1 MISDRKLEHLLICEN
16 YDVEFKNKTTGFED
30 IELIHN
36 VLPEIDK
43 NEIDLSTSVFGKKL
57 NSPLFMTAI
66 TGGHPA
72 AKNINKQLA
81 IAAENN
87 RIALGVGSQRAACE
101 HPELADTYTVVREN
115 APDCLLVGNI
125 GAPQLNLA
133 EKAVEILDADI
144 LAIHLNPLQESIQ
157 PEGDLDAR
165 GYLDLINQI
174 TESVDIPVV
183 AKETGCGI
191 SGESA
196 KALVDAGVDFIDIEG
211 AGGTSWAAVETY
223 RAEDRYLGEVFW
235 DWGIPTAISTVEVT
249 NAVNVPVISSGGIR
263 TGLEAAKAIALGA
276 DAVGMALPFLKNSAS
291 QDQLN
296 KFIERFND
304 SLRIAMF
311 LVGANNIEEL
321 KQSKLVIRG
330 KTREWLS
337 ERGIN
342 KHKKLFKEIKHERRS
357 YRYWGISG
365 SRKKHDCCQ
374 DW

>member
-16 YDVEFKNKTTGFED
+16 YDVEFKDKTTGFED

-43 NEIDLSTSVFGKKL
+43 NDIDLSTSVFGKKL
-57 NSPLFMTAI
+57 DSPIFITAI
-66 TGGHPA
+66 TGGHPT

-81 IAAENN
+81 VAAENN
-87 RIALGVGSQRAACE
+87 GIALGVGSQRAACE
-101 HPELADTYTVVREN
+101 HPELMNTYSVVRDN

-133 EKAVEILDADI
+133 EKAVEMLDADI

-165 GYLDLINQI
+165 GYLDLIAQI
-174 TESVDIPVV
+174 TESVNIPVV

-191 SGESA
+191 SAESA
-196 KALVDAGVDFIDIEG
+196 KALVGAGVDYIDIEG

-223 RAEDRYLGEVFW
+223 RAEDRYLGEIFW
-235 DWGIPTAISTVEVT
+235 DWGIPTAVSTVEVV
-249 NAVNVPVISSGGIR
+249 NAVDVPVISSGGIR

-276 DAVGMALPFLKNSAS
+276 DAVGMALPFLKSSAS
-291 QDQLN
+291 QEQLN

-311 LVGANNIEEL
+311 LVGANDINEL
-321 KQSKLVIRG
+321 KQSNLVIRG
-330 KTREWLS
+330 KTREWLT

-342 KHKKLFKEIKHERRS
+342 TKIYSRR
-357 YRYWGISG
+357 
-365 SRKKHDCCQ
+365 
-374 DW
+374 

>member
-1 MISDRKLEHLLICEN
+1 MMLSL
-16 YDVEFKNKTTGFED
+16 KTR
-30 IELIHN
+30 L
-36 VLPEIDK
+36 
-43 NEIDLSTSVFGKKL
+43 LSTSVFGKKL
-57 NSPLFMTAI
+57 DSPLFITAI

-72 AKNINKQLA
+72 AKEINKQLA

-87 RIALGVGSQRAACE
+87 GIALGVGSQRAACE
-101 HPELADTYTVVREN
+101 HPELEDTYTVVREN

-165 GYLDLINQI
+165 GYTDLIAQI
-174 TESVDIPVV
+174 TDSVKIPVL

-191 SGESA
+191 SAESA
-196 KALVDAGVDFIDIEG
+196 KILVDAGVDFIDIEG

-223 RAEDRYLGEVFW
+223 RAEDRYLGETFW
-235 DWGIPTAISTVEVT
+235 DWGIPTAISTAEVV
-249 NAVNVPVISSGGIR
+249 NNVNVPVISSGGIR

-276 DAVGMALPFLKNSAS
+276 DAVGMALPFLKNCSS
-291 QDQLN
+291 QEALN
-296 KFIERFND
+296 TFVKRFND

-321 KQSKLVIRG
+321 KQSRLVIRG
-330 KTREWLS
+330 KTREWLN

-342 KHKKLFKEIKHERRS
+342 TQIYSRR
-357 YRYWGISG
+357 
-365 SRKKHDCCQ
+365 
-374 DW
+374 

>member
-16 YDVEFKNKTTGFED
+16 YDVEFKDKTTGFED
-30 IELIHN
+30 IELVHN
-36 VLPEIDK
+36 VLPEVDK

-57 NSPLFMTAI
+57 DSPLFITAI

-72 AKNINKQLA
+72 AKEVNKQLA

-87 RIALGVGSQRAACE
+87 GIALGVGSQRAACE
-101 HPELADTYTVVREN
+101 HPELADTYSVVREN

-133 EKAVEILDADI
+133 QKAVEILDADI
-144 LAIHLNPLQESIQ
+144 LAIPLNPLQESIQ

-165 GYLDLINQI
+165 GYTDLIGKI
-174 TESVDIPVV
+174 TDTVDIPVL

-191 SGESA
+191 SAESA
-196 KALVDAGVDFIDIEG
+196 RTLVEAGIDFIDIEG

-223 RAEDRYLGEVFW
+223 RAQDRYLGEIFW

-249 NAVNVPVISSGGIR
+249 NAVDVPVISSGGIR

-276 DAVGMALPFLKNSAS
+276 DAVGMALPFLKNCAS
-291 QDQLN
+291 QEALN
-296 KFIERFND
+296 TFIDRFND

-321 KQSKLVIRG
+321 KQSNLVIRG
-330 KTREWLS
+330 KTREWLN

-342 KHKKLFKEIKHERRS
+342 TKSYSRR
-357 YRYWGISG
+357 
-365 SRKKHDCCQ
+365 
-374 DW
+374 

>member
-16 YDVEFKNKTTGFED
+16 YDVEFKDKTTGFED

-57 NSPLFMTAI
+57 DSPLFITAI

-72 AKNINKQLA
+72 AKEVNRQLA

-87 RIALGVGSQRAACE
+87 GIAF
-101 HPELADTYTVVREN
+101 
-115 APDCLLVGNI
+115 DCLLVGNI

-133 EKAVEILDADI
+133 QKAVEILDADI

-165 GYLDLINQI
+165 GYTDLIEKI
-174 TESVDIPVV
+174 TDTVDIPVL

-191 SGESA
+191 SAESA
-196 KALVDAGVDFIDIEG
+196 KTLVEAGVDFIDIEG

-223 RAEDRYLGEVFW
+223 RADDRYLGEIFW

-249 NAVNVPVISSGGIR
+249 NAVDVPVISSGGIR

-291 QDQLN
+291 QEALN
-296 KFIERFND
+296 TFINRFND

-321 KQSKLVIRG
+321 KQSNLVIRG
-330 KTREWLS
+330 KTREWLN

-342 KHKKLFKEIKHERRS
+342 TKIYSRR
-357 YRYWGISG
+357 
-365 SRKKHDCCQ
+365 
-374 DW
+374 

>member
-16 YDVEFKNKTTGFED
+16 YDVEFKDKTTGFED

-57 NSPLFMTAI
+57 DSPLFITAI

-72 AKNINKQLA
+72 AKEVNRQLA

-87 RIALGVGSQRAACE
+87 GIALGVGSQRAACE
-101 HPELADTYTVVREN
+101 HPELADTYSVVREN

-133 EKAVEILDADI
+133 QKAVEILDADI

-165 GYLDLINQI
+165 GYTDLIEKI
-174 TESVDIPVV
+174 TDTVDIPVL

-191 SGESA
+191 SAESA
-196 KALVDAGVDFIDIEG
+196 KTLVEAGVDFIDIEG

-223 RAEDRYLGEVFW
+223 RADDRYLGEIFW

-249 NAVNVPVISSGGIR
+249 NAVDVPVISSGGIR

-291 QDQLN
+291 QEALN
-296 KFIERFND
+296 TFINRFND

-321 KQSKLVIRG
+321 KQSNLVIRG
-330 KTREWLS
+330 KTREWLN

-342 KHKKLFKEIKHERRS
+342 TKIYSRR
-357 YRYWGISG
+357 
-365 SRKKHDCCQ
+365 
-374 DW
+374 

>member
-43 NEIDLSTSVFGKKL
+43 NDIDLSTSVFGKKL
-57 NSPLFMTAI
+57 DYPLFITAI
-66 TGGHPA
+66 TGGHTT

-81 IAAENN
+81 VAAENN
-87 RIALGVGSQRAACE
+87 GIALGVGSQRAACE
-101 HPELADTYTVVREN
+101 HPELIDTYSIVREN

-125 GAPQLNLA
+125 GAPQLSLA

-165 GYLDLINQI
+165 GYLDLIGQI

-191 SGESA
+191 SAESA
-196 KALVDAGVDFIDIEG
+196 RALVGAGVDYIDIEG

-223 RAEDRYLGEVFW
+223 RAEDRYLGEIFW
-235 DWGIPTAISTVEVT
+235 DWGIPTAVSTVEVV
-249 NAVNVPVISSGGIR
+249 NAVDVPVISSGGIR

-291 QDQLN
+291 QEQLN

-311 LVGANNIEEL
+311 LVGANSIDEL
-321 KQSKLVIRG
+321 KQSSLVIRG
-330 KTREWLS
+330 KTREWLT

-342 KHKKLFKEIKHERRS
+342 TKIYSRR
-357 YRYWGISG
+357 
-365 SRKKHDCCQ
+365 
-374 DW
+374 

>member
-16 YDVEFKNKTTGFED
+16 YDVEFKDKTTGFED

-57 NSPLFMTAI
+57 DSPLFITAI

-72 AKNINKQLA
+72 AKEVNRQLA

-87 RIALGVGSQRAACE
+87 GIALGVGSQRAACE
-101 HPELADTYTVVREN
+101 HPELADTYSVVREN

-133 EKAVEILDADI
+133 QKAVEILDADI

-165 GYLDLINQI
+165 GYTDLIEKI
-174 TESVDIPVV
+174 TDTVDIPVL

-191 SGESA
+191 SAESA
-196 KALVDAGVDFIDIEG
+196 KTLVEAGVDFIDIEG

-223 RAEDRYLGEVFW
+223 RADDRYLGEIFW

-291 QDQLN
+291 QEALN
-296 KFIERFND
+296 TFINRFND

-321 KQSKLVIRG
+321 KQSNLVIRG
-330 KTREWLS
+330 KTREWLN

-342 KHKKLFKEIKHERRS
+342 TKIYSRR
-357 YRYWGISG
+357 
-365 SRKKHDCCQ
+365 
-374 DW
+374 

>member
-16 YDVEFKNKTTGFED
+16 YDVEFKDKTNGFED

-36 VLPEIDK
+36 VLPEVDK
-43 NEIDLSTSVFGKKL
+43 NEIDLSTSAFGKKL
-57 NSPLFMTAI
+57 DSPLFITAI

-72 AKNINKQLA
+72 AKSINKQLA
-81 IAAENN
+81 IAAESNN
-87 RIALGVGSQRAACE
+87 IALGVGSQRAACE
-101 HPELADTYTVVREN
+101 HPELEDTYTVVRKN

-157 PEGDLDAR
+157 PEGDIDAR
-165 GYLDLINQI
+165 GYADLINQI
-174 TESVDIPVV
+174 TESVDIPVL

-191 SGESA
+191 SAESA
-196 KALVDAGVDFIDIEG
+196 RQLVAAGVDFIDVEG

-223 RAEDRYLGEVFW
+223 RSEDKYFGELFW

-249 NAVNVPVISSGGIR
+249 SAVDVPVISSGGIR
-263 TGLEAAKAIALGA
+263 NGLEAAKAIALGA
-276 DAVGMALPFLKNSAS
+276 DAVGMALPFLKNCAS
-291 QDQLN
+291 QEQLN
-296 KFIERFND
+296 EFINKFND

-311 LVGANNIEEL
+311 LVGANSIDEL
-321 KQSKLVIRG
+321 KQSNLVIRG
-330 KTREWLS
+330 KTREWLN

-342 KHKKLFKEIKHERRS
+342 TKNYSRR
-357 YRYWGISG
+357 
-365 SRKKHDCCQ
+365 
-374 DW
+374 

>member
-16 YDVEFKNKTTGFED
+16 YDVEFKDKTTGFED

-57 NSPLFMTAI
+57 DSPLFITAI

-72 AKNINKQLA
+72 AKEVNKQLA

-87 RIALGVGSQRAACE
+87 GIALGVGSQRAACE

-133 EKAVEILDADI
+133 QKAVDILDADI
-144 LAIHLNPLQESIQ
+144 LAIHLNTLQESIQ

-165 GYLDLINQI
+165 GYTELINEI
-174 TESVDIPVV
+174 TDAVDIPVL

-191 SGESA
+191 SAESA
-196 KALVDAGVDFIDIEG
+196 KILVEAGVDFIDIEG

-223 RAEDRYLGEVFW
+223 RAEDRYLGEIFW

-276 DAVGMALPFLKNSAS
+276 DAVGMALPFLKNCAS
-291 QDQLN
+291 QEALN
-296 KFIERFND
+296 TFINRFND

-321 KQSKLVIRG
+321 KQSNLVIRG
-330 KTREWLS
+330 RTREWLN

-342 KHKKLFKEIKHERRS
+342 TKIYSRR
-357 YRYWGISG
+357 
-365 SRKKHDCCQ
+365 
-374 DW
+374 

>member
-16 YDVEFKNKTTGFED
+16 YDVSFKNKTNGFED

-43 NEIDLSTSVFGKKL
+43 QEIDLSTSTFGKKL
-57 NSPLFMTAI
+57 DSPLFITAI

-72 AKNINKQLA
+72 AKEINKQLA

-87 RIALGVGSQRAACE
+87 NIALGVGSQRAACV
-101 HPELADTYTVVREN
+101 HPELEDTYTVVREN
-115 APDCLLVGNI
+115 APNCLLVGNI

-165 GYLDLINQI
+165 GYLDLISQI
-174 TESVDIPVV
+174 TNSVNIPII

-191 SGESA
+191 SAESA
-196 KALVDAGVDFIDIEG
+196 EALVEAGVDFIDIEG

-223 RAEDRYLGEVFW
+223 RAEDRYLGEIFW
-235 DWGIPTAISTVEVT
+235 DWGIPTAVSTAEVT
-249 NAVNVPVISSGGIR
+249 NAIDVPVISSGGIR
-263 TGLEAAKAIALGA
+263 SGLEAAKAIALGA
-276 DAVGMALPFLKNSAS
+276 DAVGMALPFLKNSTS
-291 QDQLN
+291 QEQLN
-296 KFIERFND
+296 KFISRFNE

-311 LVGANNIEEL
+311 LVGASNIDEL
-321 KQSKLVIRG
+321 KESKLVIRG
-330 KTREWLS
+330 KTREWLN

-342 KHKKLFKEIKHERRS
+342 TKNYSRR
-357 YRYWGISG
+357 
-365 SRKKHDCCQ
+365 
-374 DW
+374 

>member
-43 NEIDLSTSVFGKKL
+43 NDIDLSTSVFGKKL
-57 NSPLFMTAI
+57 DSPLFITAI
-66 TGGHPA
+66 TGGHPT

-81 IAAENN
+81 VAAENN
-87 RIALGVGSQRAACE
+87 GIALGVGSQRAACE
-101 HPELADTYTVVREN
+101 HPELIDTYSIVREN

-125 GAPQLNLA
+125 GAPQLSLA

-157 PEGDLDAR
+157 PEGDLDVR
-165 GYLDLINQI
+165 GYLDLIGQI

-191 SGESA
+191 SAESA
-196 KALVDAGVDFIDIEG
+196 RALVGAGVDYIDIEG

-223 RAEDRYLGEVFW
+223 RAEDRYLGEIFW
-235 DWGIPTAISTVEVT
+235 DWGIPTAVSTVEVV
-249 NAVNVPVISSGGIR
+249 NAVDVPVISSGGIR

-291 QDQLN
+291 QEQLN

-311 LVGANNIEEL
+311 LVGANSIDEL
-321 KQSKLVIRG
+321 KQSSLVIRG
-330 KTREWLS
+330 KTREWLT

-342 KHKKLFKEIKHERRS
+342 TKIYSRR
-357 YRYWGISG
+357 
-365 SRKKHDCCQ
+365 
-374 DW
+374 

>member
-16 YDVEFKNKTTGFED
+16 YDVEFKDKTTGFED
-30 IELIHN
+30 VELIHN

-43 NEIDLSTSVFGKKL
+43 NDIDLSTSVFGKKL
-57 NSPLFMTAI
+57 DSPLFITAI

-72 AKNINKQLA
+72 AKEVNKQLA
-81 IAAENN
+81 IAAENHG
-87 RIALGVGSQRAACE
+87 IALGVGSQRAACE
-101 HPELADTYTVVREN
+101 HPELSDTYTVVREN

-133 EKAVEILDADI
+133 QKAVEILDADI

-165 GYLDLINQI
+165 GYTDSIAKI
-174 TESVDIPVV
+174 TESVDIPVL

-191 SGESA
+191 SAESA
-196 KALVDAGVDFIDIEG
+196 KILVDAGVDFIDVEG

-223 RAEDRYLGEVFW
+223 RAEDRYLGEIFW
-235 DWGIPTAISTVEVT
+235 DWGIPTAVSTVEVT

-276 DAVGMALPFLKNSAS
+276 DAVGMALPFLKNCAS
-291 QDQLN
+291 QEALN
-296 KFIERFND
+296 TFINRFND

-321 KQSKLVIRG
+321 KQSNLVIRG
-330 KTREWLS
+330 KTREWLN

-342 KHKKLFKEIKHERRS
+342 TKTYSRR
-357 YRYWGISG
+357 
-365 SRKKHDCCQ
+365 
-374 DW
+374 

>member
-1 MISDRKLEHLLICEN
+1 M
-16 YDVEFKNKTTGFED
+16 
-30 IELIHN
+30 
-36 VLPEIDK
+36 PEIDK
-43 NEIDLSTSVFGKKL
+43 NEIDLSTSAFGKKL
-57 NSPLFMTAI
+57 NSPLFITAI

-87 RIALGVGSQRAACE
+87 GIALGVGSQRAACE
-101 HPELADTYTVVREN
+101 HSELEDTYTVVREN

-174 TESVDIPVV
+174 TQSVDIPVV

-191 SGESA
+191 SAESA
-196 KALVDAGVDFIDIEG
+196 KTLVNAGVDYIDIEG

-223 RAEDRYLGEVFW
+223 RADDRYLGEIFW
-235 DWGIPTAISTVEVT
+235 DWGIPTAISTAEVT
-249 NAVNVPVISSGGIR
+249 NAVDVPVISSGGIR
-263 TGLEAAKAIALGA
+263 SGLEAAKAIALGA
-276 DAVGMALPFLKNSAS
+276 DAVGMALPFLKNSSS

-330 KTREWLS
+330 KTREWLT

-342 KHKKLFKEIKHERRS
+342 TKNYSRR
-357 YRYWGISG
+357 
-365 SRKKHDCCQ
+365 
-374 DW
+374 

>member
-211 AGGTSWAAVETY
+211 AGGTSWA
-223 RAEDRYLGEVFW
+223 
-235 DWGIPTAISTVEVT
+235 
-249 NAVNVPVISSGGIR
+249 
-263 TGLEAAKAIALGA
+263 EAAKAIALGA

-342 KHKKLFKEIKHERRS
+342 TKNYSRR
-357 YRYWGISG
+357 
-365 SRKKHDCCQ
+365 
-374 DW
+374 

>member
-36 VLPEIDK
+36 VLPEVDK
-43 NEIDLSTSVFGKKL
+43 NEIDLSTTAFGKKL
-57 NSPLFMTAI
+57 DSPLFITAI

-72 AKNINKQLA
+72 AKAINKQLA
-81 IAAENN
+81 IVAENN
-87 RIALGVGSQRAACE
+87 NIALGVGSQRAACE

-115 APDCLLVGNI
+115 APNCLLVGNI

-165 GYLDLINQI
+165 GYTDLINQI
-174 TESVDIPVV
+174 TESVDIPVL

-191 SGESA
+191 SAESA
-196 KALVDAGVDFIDIEG
+196 KQLVGAGVDFIDVEG

-223 RAEDRYLGEVFW
+223 RAEDKYFGELFW

-249 NAVNVPVISSGGIR
+249 CAVDVPVISSGGIR
-263 TGLEAAKAIALGA
+263 NGLEAAKAIALGA
-276 DAVGMALPFLKNSAS
+276 DAVGMALPFLKNCTS
-291 QDQLN
+291 QKQLN
-296 KFIERFND
+296 DFVNKFND
-304 SLRIAMF
+304 SLRLAMF

-321 KQSKLVIRG
+321 KQSNLVIRG
-330 KTREWLS
+330 KTREWLN

-342 KHKKLFKEIKHERRS
+342 TKNYSRR
-357 YRYWGISG
+357 
-365 SRKKHDCCQ
+365 
-374 DW
+374 

>member
-16 YDVEFKNKTTGFED
+16 YDVSFKNKTTGFED

-43 NEIDLSTSVFGKKL
+43 QEIDLSTSAFGKKL
-57 NSPLFMTAI
+57 DSPLFITAI

-72 AKNINKQLA
+72 AKEINKQLA
-81 IAAENN
+81 IAAETNN
-87 RIALGVGSQRAACE
+87 IALGVGSQRAACE
-101 HPELADTYTVVREN
+101 HPELEDTYTVVREN
-115 APDCLLVGNI
+115 APNCLLVGNI

-133 EKAVEILDADI
+133 EKAVDILDADI

-174 TESVDIPVV
+174 TSAVDIPIV

-191 SGESA
+191 SAESA
-196 KALVDAGVDFIDIEG
+196 EALVDAGVDFIEVEG

-223 RAEDRYLGEVFW
+223 RAEDRYLGETFW
-235 DWGIPTAISTVEVT
+235 DWGIPTAISTAEVT

-263 TGLEAAKAIALGA
+263 SGLEAAKAIALGA
-276 DAVGMALPFLKNSAS
+276 DAVGMALPFLKNSVS
-291 QDQLN
+291 QEQLN
-296 KFIERFND
+296 KFISRFND

-311 LVGANNIEEL
+311 LVGASNIEEL
-321 KQSKLVIRG
+321 KEANLVIRG
-330 KTREWLS
+330 KTREWLN

-342 KHKKLFKEIKHERRS
+342 TKNYSRR
-357 YRYWGISG
+357 
-365 SRKKHDCCQ
+365 
-374 DW
+374 